1 MLKYHF
7 GKIVVSVCFA
17 GFECPQLAQNCYFDL
32 YQQYLY
38 FNLIGTRKQ
47 CKVFYLCIH

>member
-17 GFECPQLAQNCYFDL
+17 GFECPQLASEA
-32 YQQYLY
+32 
-38 FNLIGTRKQ
+38 IS
-47 CKVFYLCIH
+47 